1 MTQPNYQGT
10 AEEYAR
16 YGATLSIWDQIRL
29 LQAWAPLI
37 GYGQRFLN
45 EMDPYK
51 RGLVVS
57 DACEW
62 LASKTESPLDDQL
75 VRHVAE
81 VLKTPQGE
89 QLVRFVLLTV
99 EGLKR

>member
-1 MTQPNYQGT
+1 MIPNYQGT
-10 AEEYAR
+10 ADEYAK
-16 YGATLSIWDQIRL
+16 YGNKLSIWDQIRL

-37 GYGQRFLN
+37 GYGQRFVN
-45 EMDPYK
+45 EIDPYK

-62 LASKTESPLDDQL
+62 LASKTESPIDDQL
-75 VRHVAE
+75 VRHLAE

-89 QLVRFVLLTV
+89 SLVRFALLTV

>member
-1 MTQPNYQGT
+1 MTTPNYEGT
-10 AEEYAR
+10 ADEYAK
-16 YGATLSIWDQIRL
+16 YGVTLSIWDQIRL

-37 GYGQRFLN
+37 GYGQRFIN
-45 EMDPYK
+45 EADPYK

-75 VRHVAE
+75 VRHLAE

-89 QLVRFVLLTV
+89 SLVRFVLLTV